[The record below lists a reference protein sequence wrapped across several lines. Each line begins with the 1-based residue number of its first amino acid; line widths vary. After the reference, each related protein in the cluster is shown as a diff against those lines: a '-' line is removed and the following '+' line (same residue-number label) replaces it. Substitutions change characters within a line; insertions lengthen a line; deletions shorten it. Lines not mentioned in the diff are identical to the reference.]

1 MPFLPQEGPLL
12 ERRRACSWSLKG
24 VLPNGE
30 WIVCWKLLTFSM
42 SKFSILSR
50 KCTLYLSCWWGFSL
64 TERTEFTEFFG
75 AQFRAHRRP
84 PAYRVHRALLLKVA
98 VRFCVIGW
106 LNVSVKLCVFCSS
119 VLFCEKENA
128 PTLWDDTQT
137 TRWGVFSLT
146 ELTDLTDPL
155 CALFRTHRTPPAYRY
170 HRALL
175 LMKIPIR
182 RQKAAYIQPIG
193 VSRWLLPFPSGEEM
207 GEGQHFSTC
216 LKLWGKIKRT
226 SDRWCCNKWRTESC
240 CKSFSYFLK
249 PVPAF

>member
-1 MPFLPQEGPLL
+1 MSLWTLV
-12 ERRRACSWSLKG
+12 CSVILCYSVRKKHCRC
-24 VLPNGE
+24 V
-30 WIVCWKLLTFSM
+30 WI
-42 SKFSILSR
+42 
-50 KCTLYLSCWWGFSL
+50 GFSL
-64 TERTEFTEFFG
+64 TERTEFTELFG
-75 AQFRAHRRP
+75 AQFRAHRTP

-106 LNVSVKLCVFCSS
+106 LNVSVGLCVFCSS

-175 LMKIPIR
+175 LMKIPIGDITKPTSTYR
-182 RQKAAYIQPIG
+182 GISVITP
-193 VSRWLLPFPSGEEM
+193 LPFGG
-207 GEGQHFSTC
+207 GEGGGASN
-216 LKLWGKIKRT
+216 L
-226 SDRWCCNKWRTESC
+226 
-240 CKSFSYFLK
+240 
-249 PVPAF
+249 